1 MGPSSTTSLHIQ
13 CPSGLNPHE
22 WPLKSSARVRKMPFH
37 KTPEGRRM
45 VSNKIWSCAT
55 LQEHIE
61 DCAFVGFDV
70 EGDYRDP
77 TQVGLSYLP
86 ELPPTPIKPGIL
98 HGRLEFLNDA
108 LCSELWSLNI
118 KPREEVA
125 PWHTPCPFATHEAS
139 IHFTHV
145 ERLLVELLSSW
156 KAQSGKKHL
165 VLVGFGTGAD
175 LTVLIDQWPTAAL
188 LFDGWLDTQDL
199 ARGTRAPMD
208 VHRGSF
214 PSMWKMSLSLGIK
227 ELTMGV
233 SHNAGADALMAMALM
248 IAAWDAFTRGKEL
261 DIPPPNGK
269 RRRRR
274 RVTSYSTESS

>member
-61 DCAFVGFDV
+61 DCAFIGFDV
-70 EGDYRDP
+70 EGNYWDP

-86 ELPPTPIKPGIL
+86 ELPPTPIKPGML
-98 HGRLEFLNDA
+98 HGCLEFPNDA

-125 PWHTPCPFATHEAS
+125 PRHTPCPFATHEAS
-139 IHFTHV
+139 IHFTNV
-145 ERLLVELLSSW
+145 EGLLVELLSSW
-156 KAQSGKKHL
+156 KAQSGKKYL
-165 VLVGFGTGAD
+165 VIVGFGTDAD

-199 ARGTRAPMD
+199 ARGTRARAD
-208 VHRGSF
+208 VHGGMF
-214 PSMWKMSLSLGIK
+214 PSMSKMTLHLGIR
-227 ELTMGV
+227 ELTMGL

-248 IAAWDAFTRGKEL
+248 IAAWDAFTRGEEL
-261 DIPPPNGK
+261 DIPPPKPPTCK
-269 RRRRR
+269 RQ
-274 RVTSYSTESS
+274 RVTSFSIKRS